1 MSQYSMIATS
11 LETMD
16 IASSYASKKN
26 VPEILKEY
34 LSRLITDK
42 PEDPIQYLL
51 DQIDTNPYVPPPTPP
66 RKLAFCLAAWDD
78 DASSMHPV
86 KNLAGNLRLKAFR
99 RDTQRMAEHLIA
111 HRSFA
116 PEDVTLINATAD
128 TKAEDIIKIF
138 EGIQAVV
145 DEAGDESYLVTFSYS
160 GHGTFSA
167 DYSGD
172 ELAQGEGPDAKSD
185 GFGMFGSKKKK
196 SPFGRFLRLKKT
208 SKDEVLAVHAGC
220 KIKDDDLRVTLDFGP
235 TSSTLV
241 LLDCCH
247 SGSMMDLKYKYVSS
261 DGGKTYEPTEARKKV
276 AEGAKGGKLV
286 SVSACT
292 DNQEAYFGPSE
303 GNLTAALLNSWAAKG
318 TTAPILQGGLFP
330 KVREQVVDMTN
341 GKQEPVLCSS
351 FDFNKACNLFDCAN
365 WEQEKAE

>member
-1 MSQYSMIATS
+1 MDEVSQYSMIATT

-16 IASSYASKKN
+16 IVLFYASKKN
-26 VPEILKEY
+26 
-34 LSRLITDK
+34 
-42 PEDPIQYLL
+42 
-51 DQIDTNPYVPPPTPP
+51 
-66 RKLAFCLAAWDD
+66 LAFCLAAWDD

-145 DEAGDESYLVTFSYS
+145 DEARDESYLVTFSYS

-172 ELAQGEGPDAKSD
+172 ELAQGEGPDAKSG
-185 GFGMFGSKKKK
+185 GFGMFGRRR
-196 SPFGRFLRLKKT
+196 PPRN
-208 SKDEVLAVHAGC
+208 
-220 KIKDDDLRVTLDFGP
+220 LDFGP

-241 LLDCCH
+241 LLLDCCH

-261 DGGKTYEPTEARKKV
+261 DGGKTYEPTKARKKA

-341 GKQEPVLCSS
+341 GKQEPVLCSN
-351 FDFNKACNLFDCAN
+351 FVFNKACNLFDCAN